1 MAEDLQVLNVAKWF
15 LEKDHSKAM
24 VEELLK
30 CDIEIIT
37 STEKAIKALFSNSD
51 LTHELWLPK
60 SVVTFKK

>member
-1 MAEDLQVLNVAKWF
+1 MAEELKVINVAKWF

-30 CDIEIIT
+30 CDVEVIT
-37 STEKAIKALFSNSD
+37 STEKAVKVLFSNQD

-60 SVVTFKK
+60 AVATFK